1 MTNSVASGSALD
13 PSIDWANDCV
23 LVGDIGGTNARFAL
37 ADVRARPVLYAEKS
51 LPTSEYASLQH
62 AAESYLAQLP
72 IKSIHAK
79 PKRAAIAVAA
89 PVTGDAIH
97 LTNRA
102 WSFSQA
108 ELKAALKLDAL
119 NILNDFGAVAYA
131 VPALAESERE
141 FLYGPH
147 QELQS
152 PITVLGP
159 GTGLG
164 MAMLLQD
171 SALKWNV
178 QETEGGHVSF
188 APLSDEEQLIVRWLN
203 ARFGRTSNERLLC
216 GAGLS
221 HIDAAL
227 AGAEHP
233 SLQAGAELLREP
245 AEIVQQALDGHD
257 ISARRTLARFCA
269 VLGSVAGDAAL
280 MHGARTLM
288 IAGGIVP
295 RFIPFLKSSGFRE
308 RFLSK
313 GRFVAYLEN
322 VSIYVITHPNPGLL
336 GAAVSLQ
343 NGNQ

>member
-1 MTNSVASGSALD
+1 MSNPNID
-13 PSIDWANDCV
+13 PNTDWV

-37 ADVRARPVLYAEKS
+37 ADIRPARPILYAEQS
-51 LPTSEYASLQH
+51 LPTSDYASLQH
-62 AAESYLAQLP
+62 AAETYLAQ
-72 IKSIHAK
+72 HAFK

-89 PVTGDAIH
+89 AVTGDAVQ

-102 WSFSQA
+102 WSFSQI
-108 ELKAALKLDAL
+108 ELQTALGLESL
-119 NILNDFGAVAYA
+119 TILNDFGAVAYA
-131 VPALAESERE
+131 VPALDDSERE
-141 FLYGPH
+141 YLYGP
-147 QELQS
+147 QRALQS
-152 PITVLGP
+152 PVTVLGP

-164 MAMLLQD
+164 MAILLQD
-171 SALKWNV
+171 SAQQWSV

-188 APLSDEEQLIVRWLN
+188 APLSEEEQLIARWLN

-233 SLQAGAELLREP
+233 SLHAGSETLREP
-245 AEIVQQALDGHD
+245 SKIVQLALDGHD

-280 MHGARTLM
+280 IHGARTLM

-322 VSIYVITHPNPGLL
+322 VAVYVITHPNPGLL
-336 GAAVSLQ
+336 GASVCLRAES
-343 NGNQ
+343 NAIT

>member
-1 MTNSVASGSALD
+1 MTTSTGADLD
-13 PSIDWANDCV
+13 PAIDYV

-37 ADVRARPVLYAEKS
+37 ADISARPVLHAEKS
-51 LPTSEYASLQH
+51 LPTSGYASLQH
-62 AAESYLAQLP
+62 AAEVYLAQLC
-72 IKSIHAK
+72 IK

-89 PVTGDAIH
+89 PVSADAIH

-108 ELKAALKLDAL
+108 ELKAALRLDEL
-119 NILNDFGAVAYA
+119 NILNDFGAVAFA

-141 FLYGPH
+141 FLYGPVRP
-147 QELQS
+147 LQA
-152 PITVLGP
+152 PVTVLGP

-164 MAMLLQD
+164 MAMLVQD
-171 SALKWNV
+171 RHLRWNV

-188 APLSDEEQLIVRWLN
+188 APLSDEEQLIERWLN

-227 AGAEHP
+227 AGAERP
-233 SLQAGAELLREP
+233 SLQAGLEKLRDP
-245 AEIVQQALDGHD
+245 AQIVQRALAGHD

-269 VLGSVAGDAAL
+269 VLGSVCGDAAL

-295 RFIPFLKSSGFRE
+295 RFIPFLKTSGFRE

-313 GRFVAYLEN
+313 GRFAAYLEH
-322 VSIYVITHPNPGLL
+322 VAIYVITHPNPGLL
-336 GAAVSLQ
+336 GAAISLQ
-343 NGNQ
+343 SADCQA

>member
-1 MTNSVASGSALD
+1 MASFSTD
-13 PSIDWANDCV
+13 PKPFDNAIDWA

-37 ADVRARPVLYAEKS
+37 ADVRATKPILHAEKS
-51 LPTSEYASLQH
+51 LRTSEYASLQH
-62 AAESYLAQLP
+62 AAEAYLSAHN
-72 IKSIHAK
+72 IKL
-79 PKRAAIAVAA
+79 KRAAIAVAA
-89 PVTGDAIH
+89 PVTDDAIH

-108 ELKAALKLDAL
+108 ELKAALNLDSL
-119 NILNDFGAVAYA
+119 NILNDFGAVAFA
-131 VPALAESERE
+131 VPALDESERE
-141 FLYGPH
+141 FLYGP
-147 QELQS
+147 QRALQS

-164 MAMLLQD
+164 MAMLHQD
-171 SALKWNV
+171 SAQRWNV

-188 APLSDEEQLIVRWLN
+188 APLSDEEQLIARWLN

-227 AGAEHP
+227 AGVDHP
-233 SLQAGAELLREP
+233 SLQAGAETLREP
-245 AEIVQQALDGHD
+245 ADIVQLALDGHD

-269 VLGSVAGDAAL
+269 VLGSVCGDAAL
-280 MHGARTLM
+280 MHGSRTLM

-343 NGNQ
+343 NRDL